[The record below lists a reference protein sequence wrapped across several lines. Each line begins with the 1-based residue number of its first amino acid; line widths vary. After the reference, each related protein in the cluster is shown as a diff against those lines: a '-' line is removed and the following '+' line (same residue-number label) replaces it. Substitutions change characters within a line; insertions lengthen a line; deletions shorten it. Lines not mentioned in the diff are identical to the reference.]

1 MEPIFVKEDSMRRT
15 LLAGG
20 LATVLFVVGATGVGA
35 DPFLCP
41 VIGEGALDAPGLN
54 GPSQNSVGAL
64 PSGDGT
70 IVPGNNQAGAKANDN
85 AYNEFGGPSATNV
98 PGTPGFTPIW
108 NP

>member
-1 MEPIFVKEDSMRRT
+1 MRKT
-15 LLAGG
+15 FLAVS
-20 LATVLFVVGATGVGA
+20 LATALFAAGAVGAGA
-35 DPFLCP
+35 EPFLCP
-41 VIGEGALDAPGLN
+41 VMGQGTLDAPGLH
-54 GPSQNSVGAL
+54 GPSTNTAGPL

-70 IVPGNNQAGAKANDN
+70 FVPGNNKAGEKANAN